1 MGEGSLDV
9 LGDVAG
15 DSATA
20 PRLLFCRV
28 LSRRLLDEARG
39 DGAGRPSLL
48 RGGAPRAEKPLDGE
62 LDRPKDPACMLCRL
76 RFIIVPNRFSVLSF
90 LCSMTRR

>member
-1 MGEGSLDV
+1 MGGGSFDV

-62 LDRPKDPACMLCRL
+62 LDRPKDPAWML
-76 RFIIVPNRFSVLSF
+76 
-90 LCSMTRR
+90 

>member
-9 LGDVAG
+9 LGDVGG

-28 LSRRLLDEARG
+28 LSRKLLDEARG

-62 LDRPKDPACMLCRL
+62 LDRPKDPACILCRL

-90 LCSMTRR
+90 LCSMIR

>member
-1 MGEGSLDV
+1 MGDCSLEV

-48 RGGAPRAEKPLDGE
+48 RGGAPRVEKPLDGE
-62 LDRPKDPACMLCRL
+62 LDRPKDPACMLCLL
-76 RFIIVPNRFSVLSF
+76 RFIIVPNRFSVLSL
-90 LCSMTRR
+90 LCSITRR